1 MSEGITKELR
11 DHICDINWTEIID
24 HMHEANVLDGEW
36 LDTWHS
42 VASNLCDAIDAVHA
56 NLEREN
62 DELRTHHRLSGEIT
76 GDDLLRMFAWLYS
89 HALAGDAS

>member
-1 MSEGITKELR
+1 MEPITTELR
-11 DHICDINWTEIID
+11 EF
-24 HMHEANVLDGEW
+24 
-36 LDTWHS
+36 
-42 VASNLCDAIDAVHA
+42 VASKIPVFYIELHDQFRDLCDAIDAVHA
-56 NLEREN
+56 RLEQEN